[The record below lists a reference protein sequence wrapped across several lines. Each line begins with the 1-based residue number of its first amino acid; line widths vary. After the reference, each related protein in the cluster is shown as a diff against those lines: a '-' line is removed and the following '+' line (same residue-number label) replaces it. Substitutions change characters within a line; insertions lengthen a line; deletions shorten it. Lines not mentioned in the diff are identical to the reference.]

1 MSTLVLPKGTAQA
14 LRDLTGEPRP
24 DVALLLV
31 LRDALAYR
39 LEQIET
45 ELRDFETKYG
55 MALSDVTKP
64 SKRITLPIVL
74 ERYQEIMDEP
84 SAFRP
89 WLDGMIEQ
97 YPELFPAVIEDGY
110 TLHDMRS
117 SRKASHRGGYEI
129 IQTTVKGK
137 HNLPEHLL
145 TDHLPP

>member
-55 MALSDVTKP
+55 MAFEEYRQRWESEDRDDDYHWEVERDYLEWEALVTRRRRLKDV
-64 SKRITLPIVL
+64 
-74 ERYQEIMDEP
+74 YG
-84 SAFRP
+84 
-89 WLDGMIEQ
+89 WL
-97 YPELFPAVIEDGY
+97 
-110 TLHDMRS
+110 T
-117 SRKASHRGGYEI
+117 
-129 IQTTVKGK
+129 
-137 HNLPEHLL
+137 
-145 TDHLPP
+145 

>member
-55 MALSDVTKP
+55 MAFEEYRQRWESEDRDDDYRWEVERDYLEWEALVTRMRRLKDV
-64 SKRITLPIVL
+64 
-74 ERYQEIMDEP
+74 YG
-84 SAFRP
+84 
-89 WLDGMIEQ
+89 WL
-97 YPELFPAVIEDGY
+97 
-110 TLHDMRS
+110 T
-117 SRKASHRGGYEI
+117 
-129 IQTTVKGK
+129 
-137 HNLPEHLL
+137 
-145 TDHLPP
+145 